1 MINSSNIEEKLFLL
15 REGLLETEEVKAVE
29 EYLSRCPEA
38 HELQALY
45 DPQLTLPKDLYAQ
58 DAVFPNKESLKHHS
72 ARTIPLE
79 QPSGIN
85 AGQKEVK
92 EHWLRRL
99 PLGKSYAAAA
109 CAIVLLATGIFLII
123 NGGNSGSS
131 SGTLIAWQQDDSA
144 NIALTFP
151 GQENVSDPQE
161 IEQVDGVESVK
172 SSTPSG
178 NPNPKDKKNNI
189 LRKSFKNLP
198 SNDLEGIRI
207 AQKNSEQT
215 QYSVV
220 HSASPSLL
228 EGQQEEDQKPA
239 AEAQMQQQ
247 SRVEIHNDLI
257 EYRNDLIAYGEEAD
271 YEASEIVQS
280 DKLIYYHTADTTQVL
295 DSDCSGLLCWLGITP
310 MLEKKRE
317 RNQQLLASIEE
328 GWNDY
333 WSERTHR
340 LIRRRY

>member
-15 REGLLETEEVKAVE
+15 WEGLLEAEEVKAVE
-29 EYLSRCPEA
+29 EYLARHPEA

-79 QPSGIN
+79 QPNSIN
-85 AGQKEVK
+85 AGQKGGK
-92 EHWLRRL
+92 EHWLQRL

-109 CAIVLLATGIFLII
+109 CAIALLVTGIFLII
-123 NGGNSGSS
+123 NGGDSGSS

-144 NIALTFP
+144 NIASTFP

-161 IEQVDGVESVK
+161 IEQIDGVES
-172 SSTPSG
+172 STPFR
-178 NPNPKDKKNNI
+178 NPKGKKNNI
-189 LRKSFKNLP
+189 LRKSFKNLL
-198 SNDLEGIRI
+198 SSDLEGIRM

-228 EGQQEEDQKPA
+228 EGQQEEDQKLA

-247 SRVEIHNDLI
+247 SQVEIRNDLI

-280 DKLIYYHTADTTQVL
+280 KKLIYYHTADTTRVL

-340 LIRRRY
+340 FVRRRY